1 MLISDK
7 MMGEY
12 VLYTCQIFE
21 FYFMFDEVEYLGC
34 TRVCVCGCMLE
45 VDHHKVREMERRK
58 GIPNLHR
65 EQLWGQMSNSRL
77 KESILQ
83 I

>member
-21 FYFMFDEVEYLGC
+21 FYFMFDADEYLGC
-34 TRVCVCGCMLE
+34 TRVCVWRVGVC
-45 VDHHKVREMERRK
+45 
-58 GIPNLHR
+58 
-65 EQLWGQMSNSRL
+65 L
-77 KESILQ
+77 K
-83 I
+83 